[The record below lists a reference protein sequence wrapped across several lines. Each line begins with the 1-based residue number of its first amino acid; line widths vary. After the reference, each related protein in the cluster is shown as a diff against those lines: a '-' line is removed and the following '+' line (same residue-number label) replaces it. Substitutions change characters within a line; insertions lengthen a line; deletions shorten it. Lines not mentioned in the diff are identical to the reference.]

1 MHLRQT
7 SSTTADSLN
16 RSPSYKS
23 GQTTTG
29 IGAVLLLAA
38 TVVVVGKTHMIKRKP
53 DVFSILAV
61 VVAIGIIASVVITE
75 APPADADG
83 LATGFVATPAQ
94 GPHLG
99 AR

>member
-1 MHLRQT
+1 
-7 SSTTADSLN
+7 
-16 RSPSYKS
+16 
-23 GQTTTG
+23 
-29 IGAVLLLAA
+29 
-38 TVVVVGKTHMIKRKP
+38 MIKRKP